1 MSNVVAVLILAGG
14 DSRRM
19 GSPKAL
25 LTLSNQNHHKQTLL
39 SYHIDNAK
47 LLNLPILIGDN
58 GKGFLATK
66 ESQIIPIE
74 DYIKNSGAL
83 SCLLNAFV
91 YCKEDMGNQVN
102 DKFLMVISCDNLL
115 NMCDVF
121 ELTANDLDGCHGS
134 YLVDEISNKD
144 YPLLGC
150 YSLALYDDLKVY
162 LDKGG
167 RSVMKFLQDKNIRK
181 VPMPQYWQDLANIN
195 TPDEF
200 FRALV
205 QFEIQS

>member
-1 MSNVVAVLILAGG
+1 MSDVVAVLILAGG

-25 LTLSNQNHHKQTLL
+25 LTLPNQTYHKTWL
-39 SYHIDNAK
+39 SYHIENAK

-58 GKGFLATK
+58 GKGFLTTK
-66 ESQIIPIE
+66 NSQLILIE

-83 SCLLNAFV
+83 SCLLNAFA
-91 YCKEDMGNQVN
+91 YCKENMGNQTN

-121 ELTANDLDGCHGS
+121 ELTTNDLDGCHGS
-134 YLVDEISNKD
+134 YLIDEISNKD

-150 YSLALYDDLKVY
+150 YSLTLYDDLKAY

-181 VPMPQYWQDLANIN
+181 VSMPQHWQHLANIN

-200 FRALV
+200 SRALV
-205 QFEIQS
+205 QFEF